1 MEPVTIMDF
10 SHKEQ
15 KINKNIDKQEEF
27 TEIFELY
34 YKRVYNYT
42 YYRVNSQEV
51 AEDLTSQIFQKIM
64 LNLNTYTTE
73 KSKFEVW
80 MFSIARN
87 TINDYFRKQ
96 KRHKIISIDSILDL
110 VSKDKGPEDLMINK
124 ERNNKLMNALNVL
137 DAKERNI
144 IAYKFG
150 ANLKNTE
157 IAKILNIS
165 ESNVGVKLHR
175 IMKRLKNEMEKEA
188 K

>member
-1 MEPVTIMDF
+1 VEPVTVVDF
-10 SHKEQ
+10 SHQNE
-15 KINKNIDKQEEF
+15 KIHENIDKKEEF
-27 TEIFELY
+27 TEIFQLY

-42 YYRVNSQEV
+42 YYRVNSQEA
-51 AEDLTSQIFQKIM
+51 AEDLTSNIFEKIIVRF
-64 LNLNTYTTE
+64 NTYENE

-80 MFSIARN
+80 MFTIARN

-96 KRHKIISIDSILDL
+96 KRYKIISIDSILDL
-110 VSKDKGPEDLMINK
+110 MSRDKGPEDLMINK
-124 ERNNKLMNALNVL
+124 ERNNKLLDALNVL

-150 ANLKNTE
+150 GDLKNIE

-175 IMKRLKNEMEKEA
+175 IMKRLKIEMEKEA